1 MEDIKANNMEVLDI
15 NQIQKIL
22 PQSFPFIFID
32 RVTELDPGK
41 RVVAIKN
48 LSINEHFFQGHFP
61 QNPVMPGV
69 LIIEA
74 MTQASIVLYWSAYKD
89 KMTKNSKFY
98 LGSINTKFKQ
108 PVFPGDQL
116 RIEVIAAKI
125 MSTGSFVDAKAFV
138 ENREIAKA
146 ELIFIVKL

>member
-1 MEDIKANNMEVLDI
+1 MEVLDI

>member
-1 MEDIKANNMEVLDI
+1 METLDI

-22 PQSFPFIFID
+22 PQSFPFLFID
-32 RVTELDPGK
+32 KVIEIEAGK

-48 LSINEHFFQGHFP
+48 LSINENFFQGHFP

-89 KMTKNSKFY
+89 KMTKDSKFY
-98 LGSINTKFKQ
+98 LGSVNVKFKQ

-116 RIEVIAAKI
+116 RIEAIAAKI
-125 MSTGSFVDAKAFV
+125 MPTGGFIDVKTFNNGA
-138 ENREIAKA
+138 EIAKA
-146 ELIFIVKL
+146 ELVFIVKHE